1 MLVTYN
7 LLFLIKEIP
16 EEWRRVKF
24 LLLPAEESKKSKNPT
39 RVSLPIPIGILKTN
53 LYIKFQFLLREIL
66 KENIKPETAFN
77 TFLFF
82 FSSTRKFKDRK
93 DYIQSSFFDQAKN
106 RNEKLDLEVL
116 ILSADYIFSTNRKI
130 NKKNRNHG
138 AELNFLF
145 LHHGID
151 HGEMEIKD

>member
-1 MLVTYN
+1 M
-7 LLFLIKEIP
+7 
-16 EEWRRVKF
+16 KF

-82 FSSTRKFKDRK
+82 F
-93 DYIQSSFFDQAKN
+93 
-106 RNEKLDLEVL
+106 
-116 ILSADYIFSTNRKI
+116 
-130 NKKNRNHG
+130 
-138 AELNFLF
+138 
-145 LHHGID
+145 
-151 HGEMEIKD
+151 